1 MVLFHCMDV
10 HCFIFPATDE
20 HRAFRCYANMYEAT
34 IYILILILL
43 CIRVSVSIRFPRW
56 EGIVKAASCLL
67 SKPCTDKCRVLLS
80 GLFTTHSLPTG
91 SFLTLLLG
99 YFYKFGYDHGFPRLM
114 APHCQQDRVQ
124 TLGIHPGSFSGSLG
138 PLGSRYQDG
147 I

>member
-1 MVLFHCMDV
+1 MAPSLHFQSQQQWIESFLCL
-10 HCFIFPATDE
+10 IFLTSSS
-20 HRAFRCYANMYEAT
+20 HS
-34 IYILILILL
+34 LILL